1 MSTSISQVEYYFM
14 VRFLMQYLS
23 ACAEKSKK
31 TSYMLIRHFK
41 EENRK
46 GGIVEA
52 FHVCFW
58 WSFTVPVLRKKIK

>member
-1 MSTSISQVEYYFM
+1 MQ
-14 VRFLMQYLS
+14 FLFV
-23 ACAEKSKK
+23 CVEKSIKE
-31 TSYMLIRHFK
+31 TSYVLICHFK

-58 WSFTVPVLRKKIK
+58 WSFTVPVLKKT

>member
-1 MSTSISQVEYYFM
+1 
-14 VRFLMQYLS
+14 MQYLS

-58 WSFTVPVLRKKIK
+58 WSFTVPVLRKKTK